1 MPFIIYGNFEIILV
15 PKYNRKENQS
25 KNYTNKYQNDVVCSF
40 GYKIICVD
48 DQFSKPFKSHLGQ
61 DAFHKFITNMAEE
74 SKYCKRV
81 MKEHFNNQLIMT
93 KDDGKNFESSTKGW
107 ICDNNFVEVDLQI
120 RDHCHTTGKCR
131 GIANRDCNINV
142 T

>member
-1 MPFIIYGNFEIILV
+1 
-15 PKYNRKENQS
+15 
-25 KNYTNKYQNDVVCSF
+25 
-40 GYKIICVD
+40 
-48 DQFSKPFKSHLGQ
+48 
-61 DAFHKFITNMAEE
+61 MAEE

-120 RDHCHTTGKCR
+120 RDHCHTTGKCI